1 MNKKSGLKFINI
13 VIAIMILSQ
22 IATGLSG
29 ELIGKE
35 AFEVLHKGGAF
46 ILFTGVIIHVIL
58 NWGWVKS
65 AFSSKG

>member
-1 MNKKSGLKFINI
+1 MNKKSALKTINI
-13 VIAIMILSQ
+13 IIAILILSQ
-22 IATGLSG
+22 VTTGLAG
-29 ELIGKE
+29 KLIGKE

-65 AFSSKG
+65 AFSNKG